1 MVVGVGRRGR
11 RGGRR
16 EGGDFRAGA
25 AVVIVGAL
33 KGRSVSSELIGR
45 PPHVPIFILH
55 IILAA
60 SRKWTG
66 SHTMGRINHGTGQSD
81 GAV

>member
-1 MVVGVGRRGR
+1 MGWAGSRVG
-11 RGGRR
+11 
-16 EGGDFRAGA
+16 AS
-25 AVVIVGAL
+25 VVIVGEL
-33 KGRSVSSELIGR
+33 KGRSMSGELIGR

-66 SHTMGRINHGTGQSD
+66 NHTMGHINHGTGQSD
-81 GAV
+81 GAI